1 MKPRIFSGIQP
12 SGNLHIGNYLGAIK
26 QWVEMQEKFDAIFCI
41 VDLHAITVPQDP
53 ETLRKYT
60 IEIAKMYLAAGIDP
74 KKATL
79 FVQSEV
85 KEHTELAWILNTVA
99 RMGDLEKMT
108 QFKDKSEL
116 SFLKG
121 DMERFLKSSI
131 ESMHSESKK
140 NDKLYSEVD
149 ESIKRLK
156 SLIEKENSEENLSQI
171 LFDLVVREGN
181 FRKQY
186 SESMQKLSKIFID
199 HMAKEDSY
207 KGKLETIGVG
217 LFDYPVLM
225 AADILLYDTA
235 VVPVGDDQLQHVEL
249 ARTLARR
256 FNRQFGETFV
266 IPEAKIQKEG
276 ARIMGLDNPTKKM
289 SKSATSEYNYV
300 ALLDES
306 EVARKKI
313 MKAVTDSGTD
323 IVYADDKPALKN
335 LINIYSLL
343 GNIPTKDV
351 VEKFHGK
358 GYADFKRDLADV
370 AADFLVDFQRKFRA
384 LSDEEALRIL
394 GEGAKRAR
402 AIASEKMKVIRER
415 VGFLS

>member
-26 QWVEMQEKFDAIFCI
+26 QWVEMQEQYESIFCI

-53 ETLRKYT
+53 ESLRKRT
-60 IEIAKMYLAAGIDP
+60 LEVAKIYLAAGINSENS
-74 KKATL
+74 TL
-79 FVQSEV
+79 FIQSHV
-85 KEHTELAWILNTVA
+85 REHTELCWILNTITKN
-99 RMGDLEKMT
+99 GDLTKMT
-108 QFKDKSEL
+108 QFKSKALVDFDSLEKVRLLLSEYGKDNI
-116 SFLKG
+116 S
-121 DMERFLKSSI
+121 
-131 ESMHSESKK
+131 
-140 NDKLYSEVD
+140 
-149 ESIKRLK
+149 
-156 SLIEKENSEENLSQI
+156 IEKEKKVYSLLSPLVENSETLISSS
-171 LFDLVVREGN
+171 L
-181 FRKQY
+181 
-186 SESMQKLSKIFID
+186 
-199 HMAKEDSY
+199 MAIQQFNSV
-207 KGKLETIGVG
+207 GAG

-225 AADILLYDTA
+225 AADIVLYDTA
-235 VVPVGDDQLQHVEL
+235 VVPVGDDQVQHVEL

-266 IPEAKIQKEG
+266 IPEAKVHKEG
-276 ARIMGLDNPTKKM
+276 ARIMGLDNPMKKM

-300 ALLDES
+300 ALLDS
-306 EVARKKI
+306 PDMARKKI

-335 LINIYSLL
+335 LINMYSLL

-370 AADFLVDFQRKFRA
+370 VADFLVNFQRKFQA

-394 GEGAKRAR
+394 GEGATRAR
-402 AIASEKMKVIRER
+402 AIASEKMAVVRER
-415 VGFLS
+415 VGFVHDAL